1 MKGKIFT
8 ALLLVSVLARQV
20 LAGAELTRF
29 LAMDVLIDPKGQA
42 LAAYQLE
49 IAAPAGVKI
58 VGVEGG
64 EHPEFRKAPY
74 YDPKGI
80 QHERLI
86 IAAFTTADESKLPRA
101 QTRVLTLHLESVS
114 ADTPRLETSLKIT
127 ANSNGQKF
135 SSDITVS
142 ERKEP

>member
-1 MKGKIFT
+1 MKGKFIT
-8 ALLLVSVLARQV
+8 ALLIACALLTSG
-20 LAGAELTRF
+20 LAGAEQTRF
-29 LAMDVLIDPKGQA
+29 LAMDVFIDPKGEG

-49 IAAPAGVKI
+49 ITAPAGTKI

-80 QHERLI
+80 QRERLI
-86 IAAFTTADESKLPRA
+86 VAAFSTARETALPHG
-101 QTRVLTLHLESVS
+101 QTRVLTLHLESAS
-114 ADTPRLETSLKIT
+114 TQIPKLEMNFKLTAATDGHKI
-127 ANSNGQKF
+127 
-135 SSDITVS
+135 SSDISLS

>member
-1 MKGKIFT
+1 MKGKIIM
-8 ALLLVSVLARQV
+8 ALLIVGALARTI
-20 LAGAELTRF
+20 LAGAEQTRF
-29 LAMDVLIDPKGQA
+29 LAMDVFIDPKGQA

-49 IAAPAGVKI
+49 IAAPPGVKI

-80 QHERLI
+80 QRERLI
-86 IAAFTTADESKLPRA
+86 VAAFTTADETKLPRA
-101 QTRVLTLHLESVS
+101 QTRVLTLHLESAS
-114 ADTPRLETSLKIT
+114 AETPKLEMNFKLT
-127 ANSNGQKF
+127 AATNGQKIP
-135 SSDITVS
+135 SDITLS